1 MVGAAASPDDC
12 SLALR
17 GLKTIAV
24 RLQAIEESAK
34 KIALWLR
41 DRPEIERVLHPVL
54 DSCPG
59 HEFWARDFEG
69 SSGVFSIVFRPEFSK
84 AQVHAFVNALEL
96 FKIGYSWGG
105 VTSLAVAYD
114 FGQWTTRPAYGHR
127 IVRLNIGLE
136 ETSDLIADLQ
146 NAFTKAAQTDSV

>member
-1 MVGAAASPDDC
+1 M
-12 SLALR
+12 
-17 GLKTIAV
+17 
-24 RLQAIEESAK
+24 
-34 KIALWLR
+34 WLG
-41 DRPEIERVLHPVL
+41 DRAEIERVLHPAL

-59 HEFWARDFEG
+59 HEFWVRDFQG

-84 AQVHAFVNALEL
+84 AQVHGFVNALEL

-136 ETSDLIADLQ
+136 DTSDLIADLDH
-146 NAFTKAAQTDSV
+146 AFARAARSDPS